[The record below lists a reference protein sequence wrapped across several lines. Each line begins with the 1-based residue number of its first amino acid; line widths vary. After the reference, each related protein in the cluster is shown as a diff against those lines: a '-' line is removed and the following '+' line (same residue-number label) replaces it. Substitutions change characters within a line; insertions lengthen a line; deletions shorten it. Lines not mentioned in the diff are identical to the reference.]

1 MNVDEEAIDIDGGND
16 FVDVSKKK
24 KNPKR
29 KLFVDDS
36 DDDNVDIA
44 DEDSDETEATV
55 DFSNF
60 PTAKTVV
67 DDQFKSMSTLP
78 QNVTYLILSVS
89 QSTSMYKGEETI
101 RTKITAIN
109 NERKKYHVFAT
120 PTFAKMLF
128 EDEKYL
134 RRKDKSNF
142 YFTYCGNQKGQS
154 GNTYYKTPIFVQ
166 KKNK

>member
-1 MNVDEEAIDIDGGND
+1 MNVDEEAIDGGD
-16 FVDVSKKK
+16 VDSVSQKK

-29 KLFVDDS
+29 KLFVDD
-36 DDDNVDIA
+36 DN
-44 DEDSDETEATV
+44 DEDFDETETTV
-55 DFSNF
+55 DFLKF
-60 PTAKTVV
+60 PTPKTVV
-67 DDQFKSMSTLP
+67 DEQFKSMSTLP

-89 QSTSMYKGEETI
+89 QSTSMYKGEETM